1 MRKKI
6 QWNLKLQL
14 LITMVILVLL
24 STSSL
29 GLVINQRVSSDMK
42 DDFYEA
48 TQKEIKQVSS
58 AIDLYFTT
66 INESVQYFA
75 KSPLVKQLD
84 SSITSYVNMV
94 GADGTIQ
101 MTPAKNGGIEAQ
113 IYKFFLEYSKT
124 HPNVHYIYM
133 GTKDGGYIQWPDGT
147 SVDKFDPRTRS
158 WYTQAV
164 ANPDKVQRSGAYAA
178 LTTGVPI
185 VSSSV
190 TIKDSAGNVVG
201 AQGVDVSLDFL
212 TKTINNMKIGK
223 TGYVI
228 LADQTGTILANPK
241 NPKLNFK
248 NLKDLGVA
256 ELADIDKQAGKNFE
270 LSMDKEEYTASV
282 YVSPE
287 NGWKY
292 IAVMDESE
300 IQESVDAIQNIIL
313 IVMSIIAVIA
323 IIAALFVANAITKP
337 INAAVEYLKQIGN
350 GNLTIDIPTSMLKR
364 RGEVGEM
371 VRAIKTMKQDVQQM
385 IGGISTSGQIV
396 SQSATNL
403 QDSMDQ
409 TQKASSLITESIIQL
424 ATASSEEANNV
435 MEGSEKVEELGGAI
449 DQVTASASE
458 ILEIAR
464 RTAEL
469 NQRGI
474 YIVQELV
481 GKFNSTQQSSEETAH
496 AVNQVSA
503 SAGEISSILTT
514 IVEISR
520 QTNLLALNASIEA
533 SRAGEHG
540 RGFSVVAAEIRKLAE
555 QSANAANNIG
565 NIISNVNSQVG
576 AAVQAIG
583 TSRGLFMDQETA
595 VRETESIFND
605 IKISVDSQ
613 MNMSTD
619 VDDHIKLMIEK
630 RYELSDVFTNISA
643 ITEENAAITQDVSAA
658 AEEQLA
664 TIDDVAGYLT
674 QLKGLS
680 EDLQENIKKFTISNQ

>member
-1 MRKKI
+1 MRKKL

-14 LITMVILVLL
+14 LVTMVILVLL

-42 DDFYEA
+42 EDFYEA
-48 TQKEIKQVSS
+48 TRKEIEQVSS
-58 AIDLYFTT
+58 AINLYFTT
-66 INESVQYFA
+66 VNESVEYFA
-75 KSPLVKQLD
+75 KSQLVKKID
-84 SSITSYVNMV
+84 SSITSYVNAV

-101 MTPAKNGGIEAQ
+101 MTPAKNGGLEAQ
-113 IYKFFLEYSKT
+113 IYNFFLEYSKT

-147 SVDKFDPRTRS
+147 SVDQFDPRPRA
-158 WYTQAV
+158 WYKQAIE
-164 ANPDKVQRSGAYAA
+164 NPDKVMRTGAYAA

-190 TIKDSAGNVVG
+190 TIKDDKGNVVG
-201 AQGVDVSLDFL
+201 VQGVDVSLDFL

-223 TGYVI
+223 AGYVI
-228 LADQTGTILANPK
+228 LADQTGTILANPN
-241 NPKLNFK
+241 NPKTNFK

-256 ELADIDKQAGKNFE
+256 EFADIDKQAGKNLE
-270 LSMDKEEYTASV
+270 ISMGKEDYTASV
-282 YVSPE
+282 YISPE

-292 IAVMDESE
+292 IAIMDESE
-300 IQESVDAIQNIIL
+300 IQESVMAIQNIIL
-313 IVMSIIAVIA
+313 MVMGVIAVIA
-323 IIAALFVANAITKP
+323 IAAALIVSGRITKP
-337 INAAVEYLKQIGN
+337 INAAVRYLQQIGS
-350 GNLTIDIPTSMLKR
+350 GNLMIEIPQSMLTK

-371 VRAIKTMKQDVQQM
+371 VRAIKSMKQDVQQM

-424 ATASSEEANNV
+424 ASASSEEANNV
-435 MEGSEKVEELGGAI
+435 MEGSEKVDELGGAI

-474 YIVQELV
+474 VIVQELV

-565 NIISNVNSQVG
+565 SIISNVNSQVG

-583 TSRGLFMDQETA
+583 TSRELFMDQETA

-605 IKISVDSQ
+605 IKISVDNQ
-613 MNMSTD
+613 MNMTTD

-643 ITEENAAITQDVSAA
+643 ITEENSAITQDVSAA

>member
-42 DDFYEA
+42 EDFYEA

-75 KSPLVKQLD
+75 KSPLVKQID

-190 TIKDSAGNVVG
+190 TIKDGKGNVVG
-201 AQGVDVSLDFL
+201 VQGVDVSLDFL

-241 NPKLNFK
+241 NPKMNFK
-248 NLKDLGVA
+248 NLKDMGVT
-256 ELADIDKQAGKNFE
+256 ELADIDKQAGKNFD
-270 LSMDKEEYTASV
+270 LTMDKEEYTASV
-282 YVSPE
+282 FVSPE

-313 IVMSIIAVIA
+313 MVMSIIAVIA

-350 GNLTIDIPTSMLKR
+350 GNLTIDIPASMLKK

-481 GKFNSTQQSSEETAH
+481 GKFNTTQKSSEDTAQ
-496 AVNQVSA
+496 AINQVSA

-576 AAVQAIG
+576 SAVKAID
-583 TSRGLFMDQETA
+583 TSIELFMDQETA

-605 IKISVDSQ
+605 IKISVDAQ

-619 VDDHIKLMIEK
+619 VDNHIKLMIEK

-674 QLKGLS
+674 QLKELS